1 MKRKT
6 KLALLAAVFIGIFQA
21 TATPKKPKLAF
32 VGKLVSKEHLP
43 KNQRGSRIGLHQ
55 QRQDVG
61 RVVKLLPNR
70 PVEVNH

>member
-32 VGKLVSKEHLP
+32 VGTLGEATKLVKVRFP
-43 KNQRGSRIGLHQ
+43 NQ
-55 QRQDVG
+55 
-61 RVVKLLPNR
+61 
-70 PVEVNH
+70 